1 MDWSPKRRLSG
12 LTAAL
17 SMACLCLLG
26 AGPAHAKKKLDKP
39 AACSLRCESIE
50 KAAQDEVNQCVRE
63 CPKPRRGNSDE
74 RQACA
79 VSCNKKLANKPIG
92 MACLDK
98 CESGELDKPKKQ
110 ASSSSS
116 KTKTASS
123 PPAPAAASSR
133 VEAYGR
139 GL

>member
-1 MDWSPKRRLSG
+1 
-12 LTAAL
+12 
-17 SMACLCLLG
+17 MAWLCLLG
-26 AGPAHAKKKLDKP
+26 AGPAHAKKIDKP

-63 CPKPRRGNSDE
+63 CPKARRGNGEE

-79 VSCNKKLANKPIG
+79 VSCNKKLASKPMG

-98 CESGELDKPKKQ
+98 CESGELDKPKKK

-116 KTKTASS
+116 KTKTVSK
-123 PPAPAAASSR
+123 SSR
-133 VEAYGR
+133 PR
-139 GL
+139 RR